1 MALLN
6 RSSMCCAALAV
17 ALVGMLAM
25 PTQMLAQP
33 IAYEVLL
40 SEDFGTQGD
49 GTPNGAITAS
59 ATLPDSSWQ
68 SMGTQGTFTRDDN
81 HQGYGE
87 CCAGGPPDSGPVAIH
102 PGQGGRTSN
111 SHALSHTSF
120 NLSDLPAGAAV
131 RTSFVASFG
140 GNLFNFAPGSPTITA
155 FIGEGLAS
163 YGAGGPMMRM
173 AVGKNSTDGEGK
185 IRIEMYR
192 QNNADGIAETISTL
206 VDVVTP
212 NKGNLSAVEVKLDL
226 STTGGEG
233 FWRPIRGVSDGSGGY
248 YADAG
253 EYNSGVARNDV
264 DNPWTSIGTL
274 SIGGVGLIETFAISS
289 NGPIAAAAIDTIQVA
304 ITPEPASLVL
314 LSLGGLALLRRRR
327 A

>member
-17 ALVGMLAM
+17 ALVGMLAV

-40 SEDFGTQGD
+40 SEDFGTNA
-49 GTPNGAITAS
+49 TPNGAITSA

-68 SMGTQGTFTRDDN
+68 SMGTQGTLTRDDN

-87 CCAGGPPDSGPVAIH
+87 CCAGGPPDIGAVAIH
-102 PGQGGRTSN
+102 PTQGGRTSN

-131 RTSFVASFG
+131 RTSFVASFA
-140 GNLFNFAPGSPTITA
+140 GNTHGYNHTPTMTA
-155 FIGEGLAS
+155 FIGEGLGS
-163 YGAGGPMMRM
+163 FGVGGPMMRM
-173 AVGKNSTDGEGK
+173 AVSKNSTDGDGK

-192 QNNADGIAETISTL
+192 QNNAEGLAETISTL
-206 VDVVTP
+206 VDVVSP
-212 NKGNLSAVEVKLDL
+212 NNGNLSAVEVKLDL
-226 STTGGEG
+226 STAGAVGS
-233 FWRPIRGVSDGSGGY
+233 WRPIRGVSDGSGGY

-274 SIGGVGLIETFAISS
+274 SIGGVGLIESFAISS
-289 NGPIAAAAIDTIQVA
+289 NGPIGVAAIDTLQVA

-314 LSLGGLALLRRRR
+314 LSLGGLTLLRRRR